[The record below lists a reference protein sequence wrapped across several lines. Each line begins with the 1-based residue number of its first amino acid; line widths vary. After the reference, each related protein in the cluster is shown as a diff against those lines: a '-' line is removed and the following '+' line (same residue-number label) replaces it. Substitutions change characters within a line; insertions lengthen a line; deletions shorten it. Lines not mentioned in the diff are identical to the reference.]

1 MKSWELKGHK
11 KKIHGGYL
19 SERGH
24 LLEGVHSVLVTEL
37 S

>member
-1 MKSWELKGHK
+1 MRSWELKGQK
-11 KKIHGGYL
+11 KQIHRGCL

-24 LLEGVHSVLVTEL
+24 LLEGVHSVLVTEP